1 YVPSGNQC
9 SNFQHSKIVAEDC
22 LHINVYVPRESPNP
36 EENLEVIVHI
46 HGGAYMYGSGHSY
59 THPQFFMDH
68 DVIFVT
74 FNYRVGILGFL
85 STEDDVVPGNNG
97 LKDQVLALKW
107 VQKNIAS
114 FGGNPGSVTL
124 TGLSA
129 GGSSVHLHYFSD
141 MSKGLFHRGFSQS
154 GVALNSFSLQ
164 EQPLSKAKILAD
176 AVGCPTSPSLSLVQC
191 LKQRPFQHLLAQAP
205 LFFGYTYIP
214 LAPFAP
220 VVEKGSEP
228 FLKEDPYYLLT
239 TGEVYDVPWI
249 ASTTTHEGAIALLF
263 INDSLQTVDDKWET
277 IAPFILDYNYTLPQ
291 SLWKSTANKVKEFYL
306 GEGQKINDENLLKM
320 IQMVGDRIF
329 LVDAETS

>member
-1 YVPSGNQC
+1 
-9 SNFQHSKIVAEDC
+9 
-22 LHINVYVPRESPNP
+22 
-36 EENLEVIVHI
+36 
-46 HGGAYMYGSGHSY
+46 
-59 THPQFFMDH
+59 MDH

-74 FNYRVGILGFL
+74 FNYRLGIFGFL

-107 VQKNIAS
+107 VQENIAS

-176 AVGCPTSPSLSLVQC
+176 AVG
-191 LKQRPFQHLLAQAP
+191 K
-205 LFFGYTYIP
+205 
-214 LAPFAP
+214 
-220 VVEKGSEP
+220 
-228 FLKEDPYYLLT
+228 
-239 TGEVYDVPWI
+239 VYDVPWI
-249 ASTTTHEGAIALLF
+249 ASTTTHEGALALMI
-263 INDSLQTVDDKWET
+263 INDILQTTDDKWET
-277 IAPFILDYNYTLPQ
+277 IAPFLLDYNYTLPQ
-291 SLWKSTANKVKEFYL
+291 SLWKSTAKKVKEFYL
-306 GEGQKINDENLLKM
+306 GEGQKKNDENLLKM

-329 LVDAETS
+329 LVDAETSVREQAKVAKSPIYFYLFGYLGDENQQGTVGHGADGKYFFGDALT